1 MSDQSPNLSLPFIM
15 PAQAQ
20 KHVTHN
26 EAIELLDL
34 IVQLTLV
41 SVTQTAPPPDPAEG
55 AAWAVPAGAVGAWAG
70 QAGLIA
76 TWRGG
81 GWLFVAARDGWT
93 AFVTDAA
100 ALHIRMDG
108 KWSAKGHPPDLQN
121 LPAVGVNATA
131 DATNR
136 LSLRAP
142 ATLFDNEGAG
152 HQIKINKAA
161 AGDTGSLLFQT
172 GYSGRAEMGLA
183 GSDDFTIKTSPDG
196 TLWRQALTI
205 AAATGQVQLSGAL
218 RLTPIS
224 RPATGQAGDLYFD
237 SATAKLCCFDGT
249 LWHDL
254 F

>member
-1 MSDQSPNLSLPFIM
+1 MSDQSPRLSLPFIL

-41 SVTQTAPPPDPAEG
+41 SVSQTTPPAAPAEG
-55 AAWAVPAGAVGAWAG
+55 QAWGVPSGATGDWAG
-70 QAGLIA
+70 QDSMIA

-81 GWLFVAARDGWT
+81 GWLFVAPQDGWV
-93 AFVTDAA
+93 AWVTDAA
-100 ALHIRMDG
+100 ALSVRADG
-108 KWSAKGHPPDLQN
+108 IWTPEGDLQN
-121 LPAVGVNATA
+121 LPGVGINTTA
-131 DATNR
+131 DPVNR

-161 AGDTGSLLFQT
+161 AADTGAVLFQT
-172 GYSGRAEMGLA
+172 GYGGRAEMGLA
-183 GSDDFTIKTSPDG
+183 GEDDFSIKVSADG
-196 TLWRQALTI
+196 TTWRPAVSI
-205 AAATGQVQLSGAL
+205 AAATGRMRLAEGL
-218 RLTPIS
+218 RLPPGTAPTTAE
-224 RPATGQAGDLYFD
+224 PGDIYFD
-237 SATAKLCCFDGT
+237 SATAKLRCFDGT
-249 LWHDL
+249 IWQDL